1 MSLVS
6 SRASSVV
13 VDLDEL
19 RALSKEDILK
29 ELVRYKVC
37 IISTLE
43 LIITCVCSD
52 RGTENGREVLK
63 TGKHGGRERRT
74 VETLQSEEGS
84 VHVRR

>member
-1 MSLVS
+1 MSPVS
-6 SRASSVV
+6 SRASSVA

-43 LIITCVCSD
+43 LIITCVF
-52 RGTENGREVLK
+52 
-63 TGKHGGRERRT
+63 
-74 VETLQSEEGS
+74 
-84 VHVRR
+84 